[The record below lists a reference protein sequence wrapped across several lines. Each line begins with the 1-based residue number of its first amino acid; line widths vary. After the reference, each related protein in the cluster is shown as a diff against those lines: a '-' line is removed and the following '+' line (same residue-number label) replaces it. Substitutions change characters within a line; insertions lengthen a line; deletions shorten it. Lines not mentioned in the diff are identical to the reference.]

1 MNKLYWGTAEVTGI
15 ETVFQRKMEIRLVVK
30 LASHWEEPWK
40 PIGELKLVKNYIIKP
55 LKLLK
60 YSTEFIKYAQNIYYT
75 DGIMLGSARDP
86 AIFKLNK
93 NPQAL
98 LIETQS
104 KPRIG
109 SKVKPHPAFLHSNP
123 PNSILLYLLGGV
135 TE

>member
-1 MNKLYWGTAEVTGI
+1 MNKLYWETREVTRI
-15 ETVFQRKMEIRLVVK
+15 ETVSQRKMEIGLVVK
-30 LASHWEEPWK
+30 LASHWKMSWK
-40 PIGELKLVKNYIIKP
+40 PIGGLNPDKNYIIKP

-60 YSTEFIKYAQNIYYT
+60 YSIEFIKYAQNIYYT
-75 DGIMLGSARDP
+75 EGILLDSARDP

-93 NPQAL
+93 IPQAL

-104 KPRIG
+104 KPRVG
-109 SKVKPHPAFLHSNP
+109 SKAKPHPAFLHSNP

>member
-1 MNKLYWGTAEVTGI
+1 MNKLYWGTGEVTGI
-15 ETVFQRKMEIRLVVK
+15 ETVFQRKMEISLVVK
-30 LASHWEEPWK
+30 LASHWEVPWK
-40 PIGELKLVKNYIIKP
+40 PIGELKLDKHYIIKP

-60 YSTEFIKYAQNIYYT
+60 YSTEFIKYARNIYYT
-75 DGIMLGSARDP
+75 EGIMLGSAWDP